1 MPAPDLSYPDS
12 VLELLARAGE
22 RTVFE
27 HGDRHVTG
35 TGMLGLIR
43 RVVVGLRAA
52 GLGPGDGVAVM
63 TGVTAEAF
71 AVHLAAHA
79 VGTRVAGIRPGL
91 TAEQLGHILDRD
103 IDAVITDGTIEA
115 TGPRTLTVAELLRHP
130 DRPLRTTARPDDIAR
145 LIHTSGSTGR
155 PKACAQTYAAMSAGW
170 NAHPD
175 RWPPVIAALA
185 PRLTRH
191 LVFGSLSSQ
200 VMMEYGILALAA
212 GGTMVVADDPGLP
225 DAIVRHQASSTVIT
239 VPRLRRLITAQ
250 RNAPADLSSL
260 RALMVSGSPI
270 EPKTLREAHEV
281 LGPVVFHGYGQTE
294 TGMIAMAGPDDTSG
308 SVGHPPDSVSVT
320 VLTPDGSPTPPG
332 VDGEIVVHTPSQATE
347 YWNDPTETAS
357 VFRNGNVHTR
367 DRGHLAPDG
376 RLHLTGRLRDVIIVN
391 ANLHYA
397 GPIEQLLTTHPAIA
411 EAYVIAVPDDDTGE
425 AVHAFVVPTPGHT
438 PDAKALRK
446 LIATHLGPGCI
457 PARIATITAVPVA
470 PSGKPNR
477 SALPGMGTE
486 LRG

>member
-1 MPAPDLSYPDS
+1 MPAPDPHYPDS
-12 VLELLARAGE
+12 VLELLARAEE
-22 RTVFE
+22 RTVVE
-27 HGDRHVTG
+27 HGDRHISG

-43 RVVVGLRAA
+43 RVAAGLRAA

-79 VGTRVAGIRPGL
+79 VGARVTGIRPGL
-91 TAEQLGHILDRD
+91 TVEQLGHVLDHD
-103 IDAVITDGTIEA
+103 IEAVITDGTIEA
-115 TGPRTLTVAELLRHP
+115 VGPRTLTVAELLRHP
-130 DRPLRTTARPDDIAR
+130 DRPLRTTARPDDVAR

-170 NAHPD
+170 NASAD

-225 DAIVRHQASSTVIT
+225 DAIVRHRASSTVIT
-239 VPRLRRLITAQ
+239 VPRLRRLVAAQ
-250 RNAPADLSSL
+250 KNSPADLSCL

-270 EPKTLREAHEV
+270 EPMALSEAREV

-294 TGMIAMAGPDDTSG
+294 TGMIAMAGPDDVSG
-308 SVGHPPDSVSVT
+308 SVGRPPDAVSVA
-320 VLTPDGSPTPPG
+320 VLGPDGSPVPSG
-332 VDGEIVVHTPSQATE
+332 VDGEIVVRTPAQANG
-347 YWNDPTETAS
+347 YWDDPAETAE
-357 VFRNGNVHTR
+357 VFRDGHVRTR
-367 DRGHLAPDG
+367 DLGHLDSDG
-376 RLHLTGRLRDVIIVN
+376 RLYLTGRLRDVIIVN

-397 GPIEQLLTTHPAIA
+397 GPIERVLAEHPDIA
-411 EAYVIAVPDDDTGE
+411 EAYVIGVPDDDTGE
-425 AVHAFVVPTPGHT
+425 AVHAFVVPATGRT
-438 PDAKALRK
+438 PDAAALRQ
-446 LIATHLGPGCI
+446 LVATRLGHSCI
-457 PARIATITAVPVA
+457 PARIAAIAAVPVA
-470 PSGKPNR
+470 ASGKPNR
-477 SALPGMGTE
+477 AALPGSGTE
-486 LRG
+486 LRE